1 MLTNSLRYCLCCR
14 HWSLLTCKISNRYF
28 KRRNKEKTS
37 HHFCCRVA
45 NSGTKIHWSCTA
57 HGKGGAR
64 ALVPGT
70 RHRLAVSKFPACPHL
85 QGTHLAVHSGNFKPS
100 KGNKVIVIMIA
111 SKHHSCGL
119 TASGCGR
126 LDETD
131 CDSQEIRN

>member
-14 HWSLLTCKISNRYF
+14 QWSLFTCKISNRYF
-28 KRRNKEKTS
+28 KRRNKEKKPPTTFAAVWLTVGLRSTGPAQHMAREHSTS
-37 HHFCCRVA
+37 PRYQA
-45 NSGTKIHWSCTA
+45 QASCFQIPCLSPFT
-57 HGKGGAR
+57 
-64 ALVPGT
+64 
-70 RHRLAVSKFPACPHL
+70 
-85 QGTHLAVHSGNFKPS
+85 GTHLALHSGNFKPS